1 MIRKRYL
8 SKEKK
13 KFSKNMN
20 YDNCL
25 IISNFFPLFFHRF
38 MKLIYKFTLSVPPSV
53 SQSVRNAIRKIWFAR
68 LLFKMESR
76 YFQWWL
82 LWPVYTNLVFTLC
95 FKRWKNTYFLDRFLW
110 FSLIFL
116 NVPFLWQRNIC
127 SKIQFEHTC
136 FYLASLHMDFVH
148 PCYLN

>member
-38 MKLIYKFTLSVPPSV
+38 MKLFYKYILSVRPSD

-68 LLFKMESR
+68 LLFKMESG

-82 LWPVYTNLVFTLC
+82 LWPVYTNLVFTLFCPSVCHPC

-116 NVPFLWQRNIC
+116 NVPF
-127 SKIQFEHTC
+127 FMTTEHL
-136 FYLASLHMDFVH
+136 F
-148 PCYLN
+148 